1 MSCAVSPFVPM
12 TTQTLLDTLTELE
25 RTLLRGECWAAYT
38 LVLAAEDCVLEIER
52 QCHLT
57 VVTEADSIQAGDYIH
72 SLDDALSD
80 RDWLRGHGG
89 STMPLSLAGA
99 RAIRE

>member
-52 QCHLT
+52 ELIQLE
-57 VVTEADSIQAGDYIH
+57 TEKMRLSALVQKPNSI
-72 SLDDALSD
+72 
-80 RDWLRGHGG
+80 
-89 STMPLSLAGA
+89 
-99 RAIRE
+99 IRY